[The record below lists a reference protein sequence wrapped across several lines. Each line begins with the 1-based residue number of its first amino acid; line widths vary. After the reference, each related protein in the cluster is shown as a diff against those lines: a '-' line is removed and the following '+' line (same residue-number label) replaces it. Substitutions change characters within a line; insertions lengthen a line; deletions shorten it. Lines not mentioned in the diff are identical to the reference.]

1 MTAAAEPTLQQ
12 RLQAVREAAARDRY
26 RSPEESRALL
36 LARARRLARPL
47 EAEYDA
53 TGPAMELLLVQ
64 VGDEQLA
71 IPLGSIVAIARSG
84 SIAPLPR
91 AVAPVYGV
99 TAWRGRPLTVLS
111 LGDARPVVTTES
123 RLVVLG
129 TGARAALA
137 VVVDAVHD
145 VAVTARTDLTEPGP
159 GPRRAYALGITS
171 DGLLVVSG
179 DALLHPETLST

>member
-1 MTAAAEPTLQQ
+1 MSDATLTERMDAVRAAA
-12 RLQAVREAAARDRY
+12 AHDRN

-36 LARARRLARPL
+36 ESRARRLARPT
-47 EAEYDA
+47 E
-53 TGPAMELLLVQ
+53 TGEGTPEDTFDLLVVQ

-71 IPLGSIVAIARSG
+71 VPVSSIVAIARAG

-111 LGDARPVVTTES
+111 LGAARPAVTGET

-129 TGARAALA
+129 NGSRAALA
-137 VVVDAVHD
+137 IVVDAVHD
-145 VAVTARTDLTEPGP
+145 VARVARADLSAADT
-159 GPRRAYALGITS
+159 GPRHRYALGVTT
-171 DGLLVVSG
+171 DGLLVVDS